1 MRSPAGLR
9 PEGKR
14 LWRSV
19 TAEFDLETE
28 PHKLQILGQACRV
41 VDVIAELDE
50 AADQAPLLTKGSMG
64 QAVISPFIA
73 EARAQRSLLAQLLAR
88 LNFEGASDE

>member
-1 MRSPAGLR
+1 MRSPAGFQA
-9 PEGKR
+9 EGRR

-28 PHKLQILGQACRV
+28 PDKVQILAQACRV
-41 VDVIAELDE
+41 ADVIAELDE
-50 AADQAPLLTKGSMG
+50 AADEAPLTVKGSMG
-64 QAVISPFIA
+64 QQVISPFIA

-88 LNFEGASDE
+88 LNFEEVDV

>member
-1 MRSPAGLR
+1 MRSPAGLQ

-28 PHKLQILGQACRV
+28 PHKLQIL
-41 VDVIAELDE
+41 
-50 AADQAPLLTKGSMG
+50 S
-64 QAVISPFIA
+64 
-73 EARAQRSLLAQLLAR
+73 
-88 LNFEGASDE
+88 